1 MANRVSLDDL
11 ISLCKRRGFLY
22 QGSEIYGGLA
32 GFWDWGPLGIQLK
45 RNLMEAWW
53 RMFVEQRADIYGL
66 ESAIL
71 MNAQVWQASGHL
83 EGFVDL
89 LVEDT
94 VTKERFRL
102 DHLLEEQGIEA
113 ADLTITAAVALIK
126 EHQLKSPQGNALS
139 TPQAFNMMFQTQIG
153 ADAQQTQKS
162 YLRPE
167 TAQGIF
173 VNFKNVIDSFQP
185 DLPFGIAQI
194 GKSFRNEI
202 SPRDFIFRTREF
214 EQMEIEYFCR
224 EEEWP
229 QIFELWRQGFY
240 RWFEQIG
247 LDLSLISELDVPE
260 AQRAHYSQ
268 KTIDFEFQFPFG
280 KKELYG
286 LAYRGD
292 FDLKQHQQLS
302 GKSLEYIDKQS
313 KRKFLPVCIEPSF
326 GVERTVLALLQSVYR
341 KDEKNQRIYLAFPP
355 QIAPCQ
361 YAVSPLVANKQELV
375 LKARQVFEILQRKY
389 GRVVWDDHSNIGKRY
404 RRQDEIGTPWCIVI
418 DFQTLEDGS
427 VTRRDRDTLEQIRL
441 AVDEI

>member
-1 MANRVSLDDL
+1 MANSVSLDDL

-32 GFWDWGPLGIQLK
+32 GLWDWGPLGIQLK

-113 ADLTITAAVALIK
+113 ADLTIATAAALIK
-126 EHQLKSPQGNALS
+126 KHQLKSPLGNALS
-139 TPQAFNMMFQTQIG
+139 APQAFNMMFQTQIG

-202 SPRDFIFRTREF
+202 SPRDFIFRSREF

-247 LDLSLISELDVPE
+247 LDLSLISELDVPK

-341 KDEKNQRIYLAFPP
+341 KDEKNQRIYLALPS

-361 YAVSPLVANKQELV
+361 YAVSPLVANKPELV
-375 LKARQVFEILQRKY
+375 LKARQVFEILQSKY

>member
-1 MANRVSLDDL
+1 MANSVSLDDL

-32 GFWDWGPLGIQLK
+32 GLWDWGPLGIQLK

-102 DHLLEEQGIEA
+102 DHLLEERGIEA
-113 ADLTITAAVALIK
+113 ADLTIATAAALIK
-126 EHQLKSPQGNALS
+126 QHQLKSPQGNALS

-202 SPRDFIFRTREF
+202 SPRDFIFRSREF

-341 KDEKNQRIYLAFPP
+341 QDEKNQRIYLAFPP

-375 LKARQVFEILQRKY
+375 LKARQVFEILQSKY

-418 DFQTLEDGS
+418 DFQTLKDGS

>member
-1 MANRVSLDDL
+1 MANSVSLDDL

-32 GFWDWGPLGIQLK
+32 GLWDWGPLGIQLK

-102 DHLLEEQGIEA
+102 DHLLEERGIEA
-113 ADLTITAAVALIK
+113 ADLTIATAATLIK
-126 EHQLKSPQGNALS
+126 KHQLKSPLGNALS
-139 TPQAFNMMFQTQIG
+139 TPRAFNMMFQTQIG

-173 VNFKNVIDSFQP
+173 VNFKNVTDSFQP

-202 SPRDFIFRTREF
+202 SPRDFIFRSREF

-229 QIFELWRQGFY
+229 QIFELWRQAFY

-247 LDLSLISELDVPE
+247 LDLSLISELDVLE

-313 KRKFLPVCIEPSF
+313 QRKFLPVCIEPSF

-375 LKARQVFEILQRKY
+375 LKARQVFEILQSKY
-389 GRVVWDDHSNIGKRY
+389 GRVVWDDHGNIGKRY

-427 VTRRDRDTLEQIRL
+427 VTRRDRDTLKQIRL

>member
-1 MANRVSLDDL
+1 MANSVSLDDL

-32 GFWDWGPLGIQLK
+32 GLWDWGPLGIQLK

-102 DHLLEEQGIEA
+102 DHLLEERGIEA
-113 ADLTITAAVALIK
+113 ADLTIATAAALIK
-126 EHQLKSPQGNALS
+126 QHQLKSPQGNALS

-202 SPRDFIFRTREF
+202 SPRDFIFRSREF

-229 QIFELWRQGFY
+229 QTFELWRQGFY

-341 KDEKNQRIYLAFPP
+341 QDEKNQRIYLAFPP

-375 LKARQVFEILQRKY
+375 LKARQVFEILQSKY

-418 DFQTLEDGS
+418 DFQTLKDGS